1 MPSLIANVGRLDE
14 EAAREFPLHT
24 QAEVHRIR
32 YAEIRIYRADAGE
45 WRQRRSRATRR
56 IRDVAVLKLR
66 LGNKRRQVN
75 LRKNQVALDLIVEH
89 AEAPTNGSLAVV
101 ERRIGKA
108 KSRPQLV
115 CRPIKATRCSGR
127 NGRQD
132 SGAGADSSDLIRR
145 NAAAGAHQSIE
156 PIPTFSRIDVAFAG
170 AGRDDGD
177 RLGRIIKARIKV
189 RHVVLLGV
197 GRRIVIEAR
206 AKLQA
211 QLRSYLPT
219 VRPKR
224 LNLIEAEKSN
234 RIIICFIVRT
244 KVPQQRIGERI
255 TCGPG
260 VATGAETKVAGIARA
275 PVLILSIAN
284 IDDPHLH
291 RVFSMNQG
299 KVVACRDV
307 GGRRQQR
314 SRWAAET
321 GKSGDVGIRNAIVE
335 TAAGE
340 KLRIGK
346 TVGLALPKFAHGRY
360 PLAVV
365 GDVNL
370 SFVDFR
376 RTD

>member
-156 PIPTFSRIDVAFAG
+156 PIPTFSRIDVATG
-170 AGRDDGD
+170 TDDGD

-189 RHVVLLGV
+189 RHVVLMGE

-224 LNLIEAEKSN
+224 LKLIEAEKSN
-234 RIIICFIVRT
+234 RIIICFIVSP

-260 VATGAETKVAGIARA
+260 VATGAESNVAGIARS
-275 PVLILSIAN
+275 PVLVFAIAN
-284 IDDPHLH
+284 VDDSHLH
-291 RVFSMNQG
+291 RVLSVDQG

>member
-1 MPSLIANVGRLDE
+1 MRSRSLRSRQRRISGQRRERDRIYIRLADQVPSLIADVGRLDE
-14 EAAREFPLHT
+14 EAARQLPLHT

-32 YAEIRIYRADAGE
+32 YAEIRIYRADAAE
-45 WRQRRSRATRR
+45 WRQRRSRATRW

-75 LRKNQVALDLIVEH
+75 LRKNQVALDLVVEH
-89 AEAPTNGSLAVV
+89 AEAPTNGSLAVI
-101 ERRIGKA
+101 ERRVGKA

-127 NGRQD
+127 NGRED
-132 SGAGADSSDLIRR
+132 SSAGADSSDLIRR

-156 PIPTFSRIDVAFAG
+156 PISTFGRINVAAG
-170 AGRDDGD
+170 TDDGD

-234 RIIICFIVRT
+234 RIIIRFIVRT
-244 KVPQQRIGERI
+244 KVPSSASANAL
-255 TCGPG
+255 P
-260 VATGAETKVAGIARA
+260 VVLVLP
-275 PVLILSIAN
+275 PVL
-284 IDDPHLH
+284 
-291 RVFSMNQG
+291 
-299 KVVACRDV
+299 
-307 GGRRQQR
+307 
-314 SRWAAET
+314 
-321 GKSGDVGIRNAIVE
+321 
-335 TAAGE
+335 
-340 KLRIGK
+340 KLR
-346 TVGLALPKFAHGRY
+346 L
-360 PLAVV
+360 
-365 GDVNL
+365 
-370 SFVDFR
+370 
-376 RTD
+376 